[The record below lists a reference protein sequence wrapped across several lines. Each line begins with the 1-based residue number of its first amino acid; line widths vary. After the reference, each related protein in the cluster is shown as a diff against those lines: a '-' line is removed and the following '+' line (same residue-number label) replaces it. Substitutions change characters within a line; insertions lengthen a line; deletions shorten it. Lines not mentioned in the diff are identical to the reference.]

1 VAANY
6 LNAFRAPDLAGIDRA
21 AYSNK
26 LLRNDVDRIP
36 QRNAAED
43 VAIEADQITLNET
56 QKQNAAGVIARN
68 LSLAAQSP
76 RPRDAARAFIA
87 SQEFQAGGKMIGLPV
102 EQFIVTDQDT
112 DESMRQQLQAWS
124 DVLSGQGQQQRVQ
137 STQVLEDGTI
147 AYMTSDG
154 QLVRTNERARNPLQA
169 IEVAG
174 GRAAFDPRS
183 GQVQP
188 ITTAADE
195 TGAAVER
202 AEALAGVV
210 PASDR
215 AAAAAKSPRLNA
227 AVRRLDRVKM
237 ASQALGTG
245 GGPAEGRL
253 RGLVGTPAAQEM
265 EAANAQLI
273 NEITAL
279 TRIPGVGSQS
289 DLEQR
294 LAQLALPQ
302 VSQHPSVRARSIQ
315 ELEAFLTDL
324 GAALDSVANPQQS
337 GPQVGTVEDGYRYIG
352 GDPSQQTSWQ
362 KVQ

>member
-1 VAANY
+1 VAALNY
-6 LNAFRAPDLAGIDRA
+6 LQAFRGPDLAQIDRS
-21 AYSNK
+21 AYSNA
-26 LLRNDVDRIP
+26 LMRNDVQRLP

-43 VAIEADQITLNET
+43 FAIKADQDVHAQNMSEA
-56 QKQNAAGVIARN
+56 QRANAAGVLGRGFSLIAN
-68 LSLAAQSP
+68 TPNAKAAAQSLITSP
-76 RPRDAARAFIA
+76 D
-87 SQEFQAGGKMIGLPV
+87 FQAAGKMLGLPV
-102 EQFIVTDQDT
+102 EQFTVTDQDT
-112 DESMRQQLQAWS
+112 DDALRQQAMAWAQA
-124 DVLSGQGQQQRVQ
+124 LSGQTAQQQRVQ

-183 GQVQP
+183 GQIQP
-188 ITTAADE
+188 ITTADQEAQ
-195 TGAAVER
+195 AA
-202 AEALAGVV
+202 AEAARLKEEATASVV

-215 AAAAAKSPRLNA
+215 AAASAKSPRLNA
-227 AVRRLDRVKM
+227 AVRRLDRVKA
-237 ASQALGTG
+237 ASDALGTG
-245 GGPAEGRL
+245 GGPYEGRL
-253 RGLVGTPAAQEM
+253 RSLAGTPAAQEM

-315 ELEAFLTDL
+315 ELEAFLADL
-324 GAALDSVANPQQS
+324 GAALDSVAGGQS
-337 GPQVGTVEDGYRYIG
+337 QPSG
-352 GDPSQQTSWQ
+352 GWTITEI
-362 KVQ
+362 K